1 MHALTTLALQRSIVQ
16 LEQAGARYTE
26 AQLFYAVCYT
36 VLAPLRTALGKL
48 RMALTLPPP
57 LSQTAVVRG
66 LRYWIE
72 QHGAPAG
79 LLPANPA
86 PAGAAMTHSLTE
98 LDHYGLPQ
106 VLVCQDAAIAAMLRA
121 NAFDL
126 ELACP
131 VLTIADWPLLE
142 AIIAA
147 LRRADRPRILVLHD
161 ASADGLALASQCI
174 AKAPPDFPV
183 QPIGLRPRHAKAL
196 RLCAYRRQPPATL
209 SALDVAGA
217 EARWLQHGWHAD
229 VAAVYPVK
237 LLRALRAIVYATP
250 TPISWRERWRYFV
263 TSGFMSWPTWKEA
276 A

>member
-36 VLAPLRTALGKL
+36 VLAPLRAALGKL
-48 RMALTLPPP
+48 RVALTLPPP
-57 LSQTAVVRG
+57 LSPTAVARG
-66 LRYWIE
+66 LQHWIDR
-72 QHGAPAG
+72 HGKPAG
-79 LLPANPA
+79 LLPAHPA
-86 PAGAAMTHSLTE
+86 PAGAAASHPWTE

-106 VLVCQDAAIAAMLRA
+106 ALVCQDAAIAAMLRA

-131 VLTIADWPLLE
+131 VFTVRDWPLPA

-147 LRRADRPRILVLHD
+147 LRRANRPRILVLHN
-161 ASADGLALASQCI
+161 ASAGGLDLASQLM
-174 AKAPPDFPV
+174 AMTPPDISV

-196 RLCAYRRQPPATL
+196 RLCADRRLPPSSL
-209 SALDVAGA
+209 SGLVLTND
-217 EARWLQHGWHAD
+217 EARWLQRGWQAD
-229 VAAVYPVK
+229 VAAVYPIK

-263 TSGFMSWPTWKEA
+263 TSGFMSWPTLKEA